1 MVAAET
7 KSPLVAE
14 KDLPPAHHEKEEVG
28 MLENEEKLSKENGE
42 RRNNG
47 IGGADYGSD
56 RSEERQP
63 DVMDDHSGK
72 TRSTFLFSHTSVISY
87 VYHFFQ
93 IWYFIES

>member
-14 KDLPPAHHEKEEVG
+14 KDLPPAHHEKEEMG

-72 TRSTFLFSHTSVISY
+72 TRSTFFFSHTSVISY
-87 VYHFFQ
+87 AYHFFQ